1 MTTLTNTS
9 SLSSSRMTL
18 HRTRLK
24 PCTKKAHEAIGAEP
38 DAKARKEFAGK
49 TKRMKPCSRRRM
61 KPSGPNP
68 TPSLGRSLVARP
80 RDGTK
85 LSQLQHK
92 DRVRLKKKSF
102 LYANQ
107 SHD

>member
-1 MTTLTNTS
+1 MTSHWTQ
-9 SLSSSRMTL
+9 
-18 HRTRLK
+18 LK

-49 TKRMKPCSRRRM
+49 TKRLKPCTRKCM
-61 KPSGPNP
+61 KPSEPRS
-68 TPSLGRSLVARP
+68 SLGRSLLARP